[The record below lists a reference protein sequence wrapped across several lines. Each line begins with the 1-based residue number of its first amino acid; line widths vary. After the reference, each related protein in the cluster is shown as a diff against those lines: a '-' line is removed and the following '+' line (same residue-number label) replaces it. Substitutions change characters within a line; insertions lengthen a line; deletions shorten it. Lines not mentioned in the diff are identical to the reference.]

1 MGARGIQNQFA
12 NRVRK
17 HHGGREAASRG
28 SGRRSATF
36 ARPENWRM
44 KSVTMNG
51 KEWRDFDPQTETIRL
66 PVGTARAYSVVA
78 HY

>member
-1 MGARGIQNQFA
+1 
-12 NRVRK
+12 
-17 HHGGREAASRG
+17 
-28 SGRRSATF
+28 
-36 ARPENWRM
+36 M